1 MRFINPI
8 NSKTKL
14 EMELLLH
21 KQNLILG
28 PIGNIFMNLTPL
40 PLPNPKKKGN
50 NKNMHTCGWHLLR
63 FKDMQCLPYHNID
76 FFYI

>member
-28 PIGNIFMNLTPL
+28 PIGNIFMNLL
-40 PLPNPKKKGN
+40 PPSPTPKKRGN
-50 NKNMHTCGWHLLR
+50 DKNMQTCG
-63 FKDMQCLPYHNID
+63 
-76 FFYI
+76 

>member
-1 MRFINPI
+1 MSSLSVSTRMHTAVDEFINPI

-21 KQNLILG
+21 KQNLILA

-40 PLPNPKKKGN
+40 PLPNPQKKGE
-50 NKNMHTCGWHLLR
+50 R
-63 FKDMQCLPYHNID
+63 
-76 FFYI
+76 

>member
-40 PLPNPKKKGN
+40 PLPNPQKKG
-50 NKNMHTCGWHLLR
+50 KR
-63 FKDMQCLPYHNID
+63 
-76 FFYI
+76 